1 MKLKITFLTLAA
13 AALTASAAF
22 AAPPAGKGKPAT
34 SPSSSHPATPTV
46 MFVVHGTITSSLAVN
61 GTTPGS
67 VVLNVTGANHAAASL
82 KGKPLTLAL
91 STTTKI
97 VGTPTAT
104 HRATLKWRGTK
115 ASVSSLTPASSIS
128 QLIDQG
134 ASS

>member
-22 AAPPAGKGKPAT
+22 AAPPAGKGKPTT

-46 MFVVHGTITSSLAVN
+46 MFVVHGTITSYVAVN

-67 VVLNVTGANHAAASL
+67 IVLNVTGTNHAAASL
-82 KGKPLTLAL
+82 NGKPLTLAV

-115 ASVSSLTPASSIS
+115 ASVSSLTSASTIS